1 MTWEEIRDALTFE
14 LNPATTIADRCR
26 GEQVKKELARE
37 IIALGLIELYKKRW
51 NEK

>member
-1 MTWEEIRDALTFE
+1 MTWDEIRDALTFE
-14 LNPATTIADRCR
+14 VNPASSIEHMCR
-26 GEQVKKELARE
+26 GEQVDKKLARE